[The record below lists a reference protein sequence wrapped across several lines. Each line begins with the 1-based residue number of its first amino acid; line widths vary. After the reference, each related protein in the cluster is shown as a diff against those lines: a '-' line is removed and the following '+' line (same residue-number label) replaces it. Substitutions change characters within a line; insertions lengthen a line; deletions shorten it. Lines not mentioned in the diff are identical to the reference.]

1 VRHIFIETRSNMT
14 ITSLPFLRFVNALKK
29 HKKTCTV
36 VEQSCGGL
44 ISASIMA
51 QPGASSVFIG
61 GSVAYNTQ
69 KGKPLL
75 LGDDTNLHKTL
86 MEILSGK
93 DAEGYIQSKLEW
105 TARSSMAF
113 CQALGTDYAIAEGG
127 ATGPTFR
134 PPDLTQGFSVIA
146 IAGRDEKGAISVLQ
160 QRVIRS
166 SHANR
171 EVNMRQFA
179 DAAAELATQVVASES
194 KDQALASSSQFHN
207 PPLESSNVSV
217 RHLDRSSHLRSDPIA
232 LSNLE
237 TTAIYVILHGNDMLI
252 KSDTELALL
261 SQEQLQKLPG
271 DKHISFLGIISDSQT
286 PVFGVDLRD
295 CSSDTVRELI
305 QASDN
310 GNGPRTSWI
319 NTRTGAPL
327 LSPLENQLALYA
339 TALAQWQRRTSFCTA
354 CGGAVVFQDGGTSC
368 RCKVCQAVTWPRQ
381 DPSMIAVISS
391 RDGQKVLLAHSS
403 RHPPKFH
410 TVLAGFVEAG
420 ETLEDAVA
428 REAYEETGIRIDT
441 GSVRYVG
448 SQPWPFPQSCMV
460 GFMAVAD
467 CSQELKVDTKEL
479 ITARWFDRSDVQSA
493 AAIPGRTMER
503 SVAEA
508 AIERDPT
515 VKLLIPPKGVIARTL
530 LDKWL
535 ENDGFPG

>member
-1 VRHIFIETRSNMT
+1 MT
-14 ITSLPFLRFVNALKK
+14 ITSSPFLRLVNTLKK

-51 QPGASSVFIG
+51 QAGASSVYLG
-61 GSVAYNTQ
+61 GSVAYNTRM
-69 KGKPLL
+69 GKPLL
-75 LGDDTNLHKTL
+75 LGNDMDLYNKL
-86 MEILSGK
+86 MQIPSGK
-93 DAEGYIQSKLEW
+93 DSESYIQSKLEW
-105 TARSSMAF
+105 TARSSVAF

-134 PPDLTQGFSVIA
+134 PSDLHQGFSVIA
-146 IAGRDEKGAISVLQ
+146 IAGRNEHGNVSLLK

-171 EVNMRQFA
+171 EINMRQFA
-179 DAAAELATQVVASES
+179 DAAAELATQVVTSETELQES
-194 KDQALASSSQFHN
+194 MLSPQQSNISF
-207 PPLESSNVSV
+207 ESSKVPA
-217 RHLDRSSHLRSDPIA
+217 RHLDRSSHLRSDAIA
-232 LSNLE
+232 LSELE
-237 TTAIYVILHGNDMLI
+237 TTAIYVILHGNDMLL
-252 KSDTELALL
+252 KSGTELALL

-271 DKHISFLGIISDSQT
+271 DKHLSFLGIISDSQT
-286 PVFGVDLRD
+286 PVFGVDIRE
-295 CSSDTVRELI
+295 CSPDTIQEFI
-305 QASDN
+305 QATDYVKHSQVK
-310 GNGPRTSWI
+310 WI

-327 LSPLENQLALYA
+327 LSPLENQLVLCA
-339 TALAQWQRRTSFCTA
+339 TALAQWQRRTSYCTV
-354 CGGAVVFQDGGTSC
+354 CGGPVMFENGGTSC
-368 RCKVCQAVTWPRQ
+368 RCTVCQAVTWPRQ

-391 RDGQKVLLAHSS
+391 RDGQRVLLAQSS

-420 ETLEDAVA
+420 ETFEDAVA

-467 CSQELKVDTKEL
+467 CSQELTIDTKEL
-479 ITARWFDRSDVQSA
+479 ITARWFDRSDVQRA

-508 AIERDPT
+508 AIQGDPSLP
-515 VKLLIPPKGVIARTL
+515 LLIPPKGVIARTL

-535 ENDGFPG
+535 ESDGYPIHSSSKSIR